1 MELRFAVVEDRL
13 PDAQRLES
21 LLRLAFGG
29 GQPLVCDHYESG
41 DAFLAAF
48 PSKEYQVIFLDICM
62 EGTNGIETAR
72 ILRRA
77 DPDLL
82 LVFVTSSPEYVWD
95 AFPVHPF
102 DYLLKPYREE
112 KLFQLADELRRVLF
126 RAEPELEVR
135 IARQQVHLPLRKIQY
150 AMAQNHYVR
159 IVSDDGECRAVSTF
173 SQVEQ
178 LLRAQENFIVCN
190 RGVILNMDK
199 VLRLDCDCFE
209 MLIFVFINLPARA
222 SEGQELPV
230 RPVHTISVPPYAAG
244 AMTPR
249 GGPTLDFSLFG
260 RYFLDLAIF
269 YPGAF
274 LCLAPLWEHVKAP
287 RRTAVLT
294 AALVTVIC
302 LAAAALCAIFELDS
316 NILLLPTLLA
326 AFWLL
331 RWRMGPEVSVSQT
344 AFLFAVAGV
353 MTAVCSLLSVVLN
366 ARAEV
371 GNDAPACLVSTS
383 LLKLGLSAVLCIIFW
398 FTAVQ
403 WSRWL
408 LREYR
413 GEAFWQSAW
422 PLPTIYAAFLVFC
435 MPLDPAVVLINRLM
449 IISVLAVTISL
460 LGIFLLLYEMYQVAR
475 EYTRSAQLDREN
487 QLLAVE
493 SRRYTELRAYMEQ
506 TRHLRHDFRQHLHVI
521 AGLTEAGQVDE
532 LKNYLHQYESELSE
546 ERPTLCANPAV
557 DALAGHYDHEAH
569 SLGVPVDWRL
579 ELPRQLA
586 IPEADFC
593 MMLGNLL
600 ENAFHA
606 SQKLPPEQRQVKVLA
621 RMLSPAMLGLLVENR
636 YDGVLKRQQG
646 ILHSTKHDGM
656 GIGLVSI
663 QTAVSRYGGSMT
675 VETENGLFRVNILLN
690 L

>member
-48 PSKEYQVIFLDICM
+48 PSKNYQVVFLDICM

-159 IVSDDGECRAVSTF
+159 IVSDDGECRTVSTF

-199 VLRLDCDCFE
+199 VLRLDRRLLRDAGRH
-209 MLIFVFINLPARA
+209 PPTRA
-222 SEGQELPV
+222 PEGQEYPV

-260 RYFLDLAIF
+260 RYFLDLAVF

-287 RRTAVLT
+287 RRTAVL
-294 AALVTVIC
+294 AATLVTVIC

-331 RWRMGPEVSVSQT
+331 RWRVGPEVSVSQT
-344 AFLFAVAGV
+344 AFLFAVSSV
-353 MTAVCSLLSVVLN
+353 MMAVCTLLSAVLN

-383 LLKLGLSAVLCIIFW
+383 LIKLGLSAVLCIIFW

-408 LREYR
+408 LQEYR

-449 IISVLAVTISL
+449 IISVLAVSISL

-606 SQKLPPEQRQVKVLA
+606 SQKLPPEQRQVKVMA

-646 ILHSTKHDGM
+646 TLHSTKHDGM

>member
-1 MELRFAVVEDRL
+1 
-13 PDAQRLES
+13 
-21 LLRLAFGG
+21 
-29 GQPLVCDHYESG
+29 
-41 DAFLAAF
+41 
-48 PSKEYQVIFLDICM
+48 
-62 EGTNGIETAR
+62 
-72 ILRRA
+72 
-77 DPDLL
+77 
-82 LVFVTSSPEYVWD
+82 
-95 AFPVHPF
+95 
-102 DYLLKPYREE
+102 
-112 KLFQLADELRRVLF
+112 
-126 RAEPELEVR
+126 
-135 IARQQVHLPLRKIQY
+135 
-150 AMAQNHYVR
+150 
-159 IVSDDGECRAVSTF
+159 
-173 SQVEQ
+173 
-178 LLRAQENFIVCN
+178 
-190 RGVILNMDK
+190 
-199 VLRLDCDCFE
+199 
-209 MLIFVFINLPARA
+209 
-222 SEGQELPV
+222 
-230 RPVHTISVPPYAAG
+230 
-244 AMTPR
+244 MTPR

-260 RYFLDLAIF
+260 RYFLDLAVF

-331 RWRMGPEVSVSQT
+331 RWRVGPEVSVSQT
-344 AFLFAVAGV
+344 AFLFAVSCV
-353 MTAVCSLLSVVLN
+353 MMAVCTLLSAVLN

-371 GNDAPACLVSTS
+371 GNDAPACLVS
-383 LLKLGLSAVLCIIFW
+383 
-398 FTAVQ
+398 
-403 WSRWL
+403 
-408 LREYR
+408 
-413 GEAFWQSAW
+413 
-422 PLPTIYAAFLVFC
+422 
-435 MPLDPAVVLINRLM
+435 
-449 IISVLAVTISL
+449 ISL

-646 ILHSTKHDGM
+646 TLHSTKHDGM

>member
-1 MELRFAVVEDRL
+1 
-13 PDAQRLES
+13 
-21 LLRLAFGG
+21 
-29 GQPLVCDHYESG
+29 
-41 DAFLAAF
+41 
-48 PSKEYQVIFLDICM
+48 
-62 EGTNGIETAR
+62 
-72 ILRRA
+72 
-77 DPDLL
+77 
-82 LVFVTSSPEYVWD
+82 
-95 AFPVHPF
+95 
-102 DYLLKPYREE
+102 
-112 KLFQLADELRRVLF
+112 
-126 RAEPELEVR
+126 
-135 IARQQVHLPLRKIQY
+135 
-150 AMAQNHYVR
+150 
-159 IVSDDGECRAVSTF
+159 
-173 SQVEQ
+173 
-178 LLRAQENFIVCN
+178 
-190 RGVILNMDK
+190 
-199 VLRLDCDCFE
+199 
-209 MLIFVFINLPARA
+209 
-222 SEGQELPV
+222 
-230 RPVHTISVPPYAAG
+230 
-244 AMTPR
+244 MTPR

-331 RWRMGPEVSVSQT
+331 RWRVGPEVSVSQT
-344 AFLFAVAGV
+344 AFLFAVSGV
-353 MTAVCSLLSVVLN
+353 MMAVCSLLSVVLN

-521 AGLTEAGQVDE
+521 AGLTEAGQVD
-532 LKNYLHQYESELSE
+532 
-546 ERPTLCANPAV
+546 
-557 DALAGHYDHEAH
+557 
-569 SLGVPVDWRL
+569 WRL

-606 SQKLPPEQRQVKVLA
+606 SQKLPPEQRQVKVMA

>member
-1 MELRFAVVEDRL
+1 
-13 PDAQRLES
+13 
-21 LLRLAFGG
+21 
-29 GQPLVCDHYESG
+29 
-41 DAFLAAF
+41 
-48 PSKEYQVIFLDICM
+48 
-62 EGTNGIETAR
+62 
-72 ILRRA
+72 
-77 DPDLL
+77 
-82 LVFVTSSPEYVWD
+82 
-95 AFPVHPF
+95 
-102 DYLLKPYREE
+102 
-112 KLFQLADELRRVLF
+112 
-126 RAEPELEVR
+126 
-135 IARQQVHLPLRKIQY
+135 
-150 AMAQNHYVR
+150 
-159 IVSDDGECRAVSTF
+159 
-173 SQVEQ
+173 
-178 LLRAQENFIVCN
+178 
-190 RGVILNMDK
+190 
-199 VLRLDCDCFE
+199 
-209 MLIFVFINLPARA
+209 
-222 SEGQELPV
+222 
-230 RPVHTISVPPYAAG
+230 
-244 AMTPR
+244 MTPR

-260 RYFLDLAIF
+260 RYFLDLAVF

-287 RRTAVLT
+287 RRTAVL
-294 AALVTVIC
+294 AATLVTVIC

-331 RWRMGPEVSVSQT
+331 RWRVGPEVSVSQT
-344 AFLFAVAGV
+344 AFLFSVSGV

-383 LLKLGLSAVLCIIFW
+383 LLKLGLSAVLCVIFW

-493 SRRYTELRAYMEQ
+493 SRRYTELRTYMEQ

-600 ENAFHA
+600 ENSFHA

>member
-1 MELRFAVVEDRL
+1 M
-13 PDAQRLES
+13 
-21 LLRLAFGG
+21 
-29 GQPLVCDHYESG
+29 
-41 DAFLAAF
+41 
-48 PSKEYQVIFLDICM
+48 
-62 EGTNGIETAR
+62 
-72 ILRRA
+72 
-77 DPDLL
+77 
-82 LVFVTSSPEYVWD
+82 
-95 AFPVHPF
+95 
-102 DYLLKPYREE
+102 
-112 KLFQLADELRRVLF
+112 
-126 RAEPELEVR
+126 
-135 IARQQVHLPLRKIQY
+135 
-150 AMAQNHYVR
+150 
-159 IVSDDGECRAVSTF
+159 
-173 SQVEQ
+173 
-178 LLRAQENFIVCN
+178 
-190 RGVILNMDK
+190 
-199 VLRLDCDCFE
+199 
-209 MLIFVFINLPARA
+209 
-222 SEGQELPV
+222 
-230 RPVHTISVPPYAAG
+230 
-244 AMTPR
+244 
-249 GGPTLDFSLFG
+249 DFSLFG
-260 RYFLDLAIF
+260 RYFLDLAVF

-287 RRTAVLT
+287 RRTAVL
-294 AALVTVIC
+294 AATLVTVIC
-302 LAAAALCAIFELDS
+302 LASAALCAIFELDS

-331 RWRMGPEVSVSQT
+331 RWRVGPEVSVSQT
-344 AFLFAVAGV
+344 AFLFSVSGV

-449 IISVLAVTISL
+449 IIAVLAVSISL

-493 SRRYTELRAYMEQ
+493 SRRYTELRTYMEQ

-606 SQKLPPEQRQVKVLA
+606 SQKLPPGQRQVKVLA
-621 RMLSPAMLGLLVENR
+621 RMLSPAMLGIVVENN
-636 YDGVLKRQQG
+636 YDGVLKKQSG
-646 ILHSTKHDGM
+646 ILHSTKHEGV
-656 GIGLVSI
+656 GVGLVSI
-663 QTAVSRYGGSMT
+663 ETAVHKYSGSLNI
-675 VETENGLFRVNILLN
+675 ETQNHVFRVNVLLN

>member
-1 MELRFAVVEDRL
+1 MNFA
-13 PDAQRLES
+13 
-21 LLRLAFGG
+21 
-29 GQPLVCDHYESG
+29 
-41 DAFLAAF
+41 
-48 PSKEYQVIFLDICM
+48 
-62 EGTNGIETAR
+62 
-72 ILRRA
+72 
-77 DPDLL
+77 
-82 LVFVTSSPEYVWD
+82 
-95 AFPVHPF
+95 
-102 DYLLKPYREE
+102 
-112 KLFQLADELRRVLF
+112 
-126 RAEPELEVR
+126 
-135 IARQQVHLPLRKIQY
+135 
-150 AMAQNHYVR
+150 
-159 IVSDDGECRAVSTF
+159 
-173 SQVEQ
+173 
-178 LLRAQENFIVCN
+178 
-190 RGVILNMDK
+190 
-199 VLRLDCDCFE
+199 
-209 MLIFVFINLPARA
+209 
-222 SEGQELPV
+222 
-230 RPVHTISVPPYAAG
+230 
-244 AMTPR
+244 
-249 GGPTLDFSLFG
+249 LFG
-260 RYFLDLAIF
+260 RFFLEFAMM
-269 YPGAF
+269 YPAEY
-274 LCLAPLWEHVKAP
+274 LCLASLQEHLRAP
-287 RRTAVLT
+287 RKTYAIGASAITLMGLAGAAV
-294 AALVTVIC
+294 C
-302 LAAAALCAIFELDS
+302 CMLDMET
-316 NILLLPTLLA
+316 NFLLIPLLIIS
-326 AFWLL
+326 FWLL
-331 RWRMGPEVSVSQT
+331 RWRTDREVSISQT
-344 AFLFAVAGV
+344 MFLFSVSAV
-353 MTAVCSLLSVVLN
+353 MMSVCTLLAIVLN
-366 ARAEV
+366 AEAELDNAQPV
-371 GNDAPACLVSTS
+371 FLPSTS
-383 LLKLGLSAVLCIIFW
+383 VICLTLSVILSAIFR
-398 FTAVQ
+398 FTAVR

-408 LREYR
+408 LQEYH
-413 GEAFWQSAW
+413 GEAFWESAW
-422 PLPTIYAAFLVFC
+422 PLPALYAAFLVFC
-435 MPLDPAVVLINRLM
+435 MPKEIGVILMNRIR
-449 IISVLAVTISL
+449 IIAVLAVSISL

-606 SQKLPPEQRQVKVLA
+606 SQKLPPEQRQVKVMA